1 MHTALHCAI
10 LSQDQ
15 RPKKLPPTSFK
26 VISPFVSSHN
36 EGQRKFRATH
46 TAQHRTHAQFVDLI
60 FRWQFCVYTITW
72 LAGPP
77 RLARLPMPR
86 PCLDFAGYK
95 IVNLPSNYPLYNYF
109 LIGKL
114 ISKLPPI
121 F

>member
-1 MHTALHCAI
+1 
-10 LSQDQ
+10 
-15 RPKKLPPTSFK
+15 
-26 VISPFVSSHN
+26 
-36 EGQRKFRATH
+36 
-46 TAQHRTHAQFVDLI
+46 
-60 FRWQFCVYTITW
+60 
-72 LAGPP
+72 
-77 RLARLPMPR
+77 MPR